1 MLQAIT
7 QCICIVLES
16 LMVTIGILIVT
27 IVATDLMIELNYNG
41 SQMRAEALKEVAI
54 AVVEQCQK

>member
-1 MLQAIT
+1 MLQTIT
-7 QCICIVLES
+7 QCTCIILES
-16 LMVTIGILIVT
+16 LMVTIGILIIT
-27 IVATDLMIELNYNG
+27 IVATDLMIELDYNG